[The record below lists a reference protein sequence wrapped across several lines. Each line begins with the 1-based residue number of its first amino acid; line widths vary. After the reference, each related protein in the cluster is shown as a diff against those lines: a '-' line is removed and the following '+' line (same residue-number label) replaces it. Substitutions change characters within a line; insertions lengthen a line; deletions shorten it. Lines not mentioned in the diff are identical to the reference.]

1 MTKTCHSKCRI
12 ADDDNKKFCAVMDD
26 NDFCEYCP
34 KKCRWD
40 CHKNKDYILED
51 VMEDKTVTL
60 DDLKKRYYDSKNAL
74 SVKKQLFQRTKEEL
88 VTLNLECLN
97 TQEKITNSINI

>member
-1 MTKTCHSKCRI
+1 MN
-12 ADDDNKKFCAVMDD
+12 DNG
-26 NDFCEYCP
+26 FCEYCP

-60 DDLKKRYYDSKNAL
+60 DDLKKRYYDSKNEL
-74 SVKKQLFQRTKEEL
+74 SVKKQLFQGAKEEL
-88 VTLNLECLN
+88 VKLNLECLN

>member
-1 MTKTCHSKCRI
+1 MN
-12 ADDDNKKFCAVMDD
+12 DNG
-26 NDFCEYCP
+26 FCEYYP

-60 DDLKKRYYDSKNAL
+60 DDLKKDIMIVKMNYLLKSNYSKEQ
-74 SVKKQLFQRTKEEL
+74 KK
-88 VTLNLECLN
+88 N
-97 TQEKITNSINI
+97 